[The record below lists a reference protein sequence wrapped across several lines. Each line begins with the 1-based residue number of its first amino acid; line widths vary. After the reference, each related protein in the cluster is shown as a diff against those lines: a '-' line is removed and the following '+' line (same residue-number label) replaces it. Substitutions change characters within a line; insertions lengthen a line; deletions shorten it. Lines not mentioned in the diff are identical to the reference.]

1 MSEAVLGAPA
11 AAAGAAGIRA
21 AAGARLQSIDILR
34 GLVIVLMVLDHVR
47 DFFHATAF
55 TADPLDVAVSDPWLY
70 TTRWVTHFCA
80 PTFVFLAGTSAFLQ
94 LDRGKTRAELSGFLL
109 TRGLWLIVLEL
120 TLLNLLWNFQLAPP
134 GLQVIWAI
142 GVSMAA
148 LSLLVFLPPMAV
160 LGIGVLIVAGHNAFD
175 PVTPDQLG
183 AAAPVWTLLHESGM
197 VFVGPVPVFAAYP
210 LVPWI
215 GVMCLGFGLGRLF
228 LLEPGAR
235 ARTFLLLGAAMIG
248 AFVLLRLGNL
258 YGNPWPW
265 AAQDEAWKTAG
276 AFLNVQKYPPSLQ
289 YVLATLGP
297 MFLLV
302 PLFDRL
308 KGPVAEFFLTFGR
321 VPLFAY
327 ALHILIAH
335 AIAQAVSSAMGYP
348 VWGLITIFIQ
358 PDVLKGWGFGL
369 PVVYGVWA
377 LVLLMMIPLC
387 RWFGEVKRTRRDW
400 WLSYL

>member
-1 MSEAVLGAPA
+1 MSEAVMGARPA
-11 AAAGAAGIRA
+11 LAAGTRVEAGV
-21 AAGARLQSIDILR
+21 RLQSIDILR

-55 TADPLDVAVSDPWLY
+55 SADPLDVATTNPWLY
-70 TTRWVTHFCA
+70 ATRWITHFCA

-94 LDRGKTRAELSGFLL
+94 LDRGKTRGELSGFLL
-109 TRGLWLIVLEL
+109 TRGLWLIVLEI
-120 TLLNLLWNFQLAPP
+120 TLLNVLWNFQLAPP

-142 GVSMAA
+142 GVSMVA

-183 AAAPVWTLLHESGM
+183 QGAPVWTFLHEG
-197 VFVGPVPVFAAYP
+197 GPVFFGPLPVFAAYP
-210 LVPWI
+210 LAPWI

-228 LLEPGAR
+228 LLPQAAR
-235 ARTFLLLGAAMIG
+235 TRTFLLLGLTMIAA
-248 AFVLLRLGNL
+248 FLLLRWGNV
-258 YGNPWPW
+258 YGDPRAW

-308 KGPVAEFFLTFGR
+308 KGPVAGFFLTFGR

-335 AIAQAVSSAMGYP
+335 AIAQAVSSSLGYP
-348 VWGLITIFIQ
+348 VWGIVTTFTQ
-358 PDVLKGWGFGL
+358 ADVLKGWGFGL

-377 LVLLMMIPLC
+377 LVLLLLFPLC